1 MESKGLHFGMF
12 ACVNGF
18 LKHRVSYGCAPG
30 HTLSMASAND
40 SMLGSKED
48 DGGGHCGRPTSKH
61 TMIQVELKPEVEA
74 RLVADALANGVEPAV
89 YAGAVIERAYQPGNG
104 SRKASRSPQEVRAW
118 LDSLAQFSDKI
129 PQLPEEAFK
138 RESFYQENE

>member
-1 MESKGLHFGMF
+1 
-12 ACVNGF
+12 
-18 LKHRVSYGCAPG
+18 
-30 HTLSMASAND
+30 
-40 SMLGSKED
+40 
-48 DGGGHCGRPTSKH
+48 
-61 TMIQVELKPEVEA
+61 MIQVELKPEVEA

-89 YAGAVIERAYQPGNG
+89 YAGAVIERAYHPDNG

-138 RESFYQENE
+138 RESFYQEKRVDADRRLSRGYEYSLAYRQAFRS